1 MMSADSQRN
10 LSMPSRVLDL
20 YCCAGG
26 AAMGLHRAWPSANI
40 TGVDIVP
47 QKNYPFTF
55 ALADAL
61 EYPLAD
67 FDFIWASPPCQ
78 HYSTAAISHRKNGRE
93 YKDLI
98 AATRAKLNAS
108 GIPWVIENVISA
120 PIRKDIV
127 LCGSHFGLKVVRHRA
142 FELWNGQTVAMP
154 PCHHADDVVTV
165 CGHGTPAWVMKQ
177 RRERGYKENPPIA
190 EKRNAMGIH
199 WTNRNELS
207 QAIPPAYSQF
217 IANLITVRP

>member
-1 MMSADSQRN
+1 MKRDRVKV
-10 LSMPSRVLDL
+10 PRRVLDL

-26 AAMGLHRAWPSANI
+26 AAMGLHRAWPSAEI
-40 TGVDIVP
+40 VGVDIVP

-55 ALADAL
+55 VLGDAL
-61 EYPLAD
+61 EHSLD
-67 FDFIWASPPCQ
+67 GFDFIWASPPCQ
-78 HYSTAAISHRKNGRE
+78 HFSTAAISHRKNGRR

-98 AATRAKLNAS
+98 AATRDRLIAS
-108 GIPWVIENVISA
+108 SIPWVMENVTSA

-127 LCGSHFGLKVVRHRA
+127 LCGSHFNLKVVRHRA
-142 FELWNGQTVAMP
+142 FELWSGETVKMP
-154 PCHHADDVVTV
+154 PCRHADDVVTV

-177 RRERGYKENPPIA
+177 RKARGYVANPPIA

-217 IANLITVRP
+217 IAEHITAEESHP